1 MTLAADLLLCLAL
14 SWALEWFL
22 GLNRDKDKRVEH
34 LFCHALASLET
45 LIPDRG
51 RRTLLAAA
59 WARYCSVLKRSDV
72 FERRNHASPRAAP
85 RSAAAKQH
93 INISP
98 KEALSGP
105 NTLWVRP
112 MITGTGTG

>member
-59 WARYCSVLKRSDV
+59 WARYCSNLKMSDV
-72 FERRNHASPRAAP
+72 FARRNHASPRAAP
-85 RSAAAKQH
+85 RSAAA
-93 INISP
+93 
-98 KEALSGP
+98 
-105 NTLWVRP
+105 
-112 MITGTGTG
+112 TGNFAYRRRNCRVQTPCGCAQ